1 MVQGPR
7 HFKRSPRSTHTKA
20 PVMFDYLV
28 TAASAAAAYPNPP
41 SNARCAASN
50 CTELPGR
57 MADFE
62 RKSAIRVHVTGV
74 VRTAIYTPGFG
85 FIHAIGTH
93 KQALQKWIRCVS
105 RNADHHRNR

>member
-20 PVMFDYLV
+20 TVMFDYLV

-41 SNARCAASN
+41 SNARYAASN

-57 MADFE
+57 MPV
-62 RKSAIRVHVTGV
+62 RCAI
-74 VRTAIYTPGFG
+74 IG
-85 FIHAIGTH
+85 FIA
-93 KQALQKWIRCVS
+93 QPFVAFR
-105 RNADHHRNR
+105 

>member
-1 MVQGPR
+1 MTSLCLGVTGYSMVQGPR

-74 VRTAIYTPGFG
+74 MRTKSSINNMRPG
-85 FIHAIGTH
+85 
-93 KQALQKWIRCVS
+93 C
-105 RNADHHRNR
+105 

>member
-20 PVMFDYLV
+20 PVIFDYLV

-74 VRTAIYTPGFG
+74 IRTNKRYTMTIMFERGWKGF
-85 FIHAIGTH
+85 
-93 KQALQKWIRCVS
+93 S
-105 RNADHHRNR
+105 S

>member
-62 RKSAIRVHVTGV
+62 RKSAIRVHVTNI
-74 VRTAIYTPGFG
+74 VRMKLRNTTAKMNGRLPF
-85 FIHAIGTH
+85 
-93 KQALQKWIRCVS
+93 KVCQPKER
-105 RNADHHRNR
+105 R